1 MMQARTF
8 AICALGIVCS
18 ARVLDGQGLS
28 QYRNFELG
36 SDVASVST
44 LAGVEA
50 SDAKV
55 IHQRPAVLRDLD
67 WRPSRW
73 VAGSIASSTDP
84 VERIRFSFYNDRLFR
99 VVVDYGSERTE
110 GMSSTDMIEAISGVY
125 GTALLR
131 SSGASNRAA
140 SRLEADS
147 GSPVARWGDV
157 DHTVTLFQT
166 SSYRTAF
173 RLIVADVRLDGLAAD
188 AEVQAIRLDDQEA
201 PRREI
206 ARQQKERDDVSAAAA
221 KARDAN
227 KGAFRP

>member
-1 MMQARTF
+1 MIHARTF

-18 ARVLDGQGLS
+18 AHVLDAQGLS
-28 QYRNFELG
+28 QYRKFELG

-44 LAGVEA
+44 LAGVA
-50 SDAKV
+50 ATDARV
-55 IHQRPAVLRDLD
+55 IHQRPAILQDLD

-99 VVVDYGSERTE
+99 VVVDYGSERTQ
-110 GMSSTDMIEAISGVY
+110 GMTPADMIDAISAVY
-125 GTALLR
+125 GTAVLR
-131 SSGASNRAA
+131 SSGSTSKAA

-147 GSPVARWGDV
+147 GSSLARWGDV

-166 SSYRTAF
+166 SSSRAAF
-173 RLIVADVRLDGLAAD
+173 RLIVTDVRLDSLATD
-188 AEVQAIRLDDQEA
+188 AEAQAIRLDDQEA

-206 ARQQKERDDVSAAAA
+206 ARQQKERDDASAAAA

>member
-1 MMQARTF
+1 MIHARTF
-8 AICALGIVCS
+8 AVCAVGIVCS
-18 ARVLDGQGLS
+18 AHVLDAQGLS

-36 SDVASVST
+36 SDVASVSA
-44 LAGVEA
+44 LAGVAA

-55 IHQRPAVLRDLD
+55 IHQRPAVLRDLN

-99 VVVDYGSERTE
+99 VVVDYGSQRTE
-110 GMSSTDMIEAISGVY
+110 GMTPADMIEAISAVY
-125 GTALLR
+125 GTAVLR
-131 SSGASNRAA
+131 SSGSSTRAA
-140 SRLEADS
+140 SRLEAES
-147 GSPVARWGDV
+147 GPPVARWGDV
-157 DHTVTLFQT
+157 DHTVALFQT
-166 SSYRTAF
+166 SSSRAAF
-173 RLIVADVRLDGLAAD
+173 RLIVTDVRLDGLAAD

-201 PRREI
+201 PNRET
-206 ARQQKERDDVSAAAA
+206 ARQQKERDDASAAAA